1 MAHWETL
8 LFDLSRQHAPSNG
21 RRQTGQSSLPFPRTA
36 TVPLDFTNIRQGSAP
51 SAAMAR
57 STSKQ
62 CDRQHLDTRTCCF
75 PESCFLVSLAVVGA
89 RRGWSPRA
97 CAVSRRLHPSPRHR
111 PSSASWWAL
120 SARNGAM
127 LEIFLAAGRD
137 GSTLQAHADRM
148 GTLSIRGSSQSV
160 TTAIPPQHHDLLNN
174 SEQTR
179 PSRSHWPLARIPQ
192 YRVQGQ
198 SDQ

>member
-1 MAHWETL
+1 
-8 LFDLSRQHAPSNG
+8 
-21 RRQTGQSSLPFPRTA
+21 
-36 TVPLDFTNIRQGSAP
+36 
-51 SAAMAR
+51 
-57 STSKQ
+57 
-62 CDRQHLDTRTCCF
+62 
-75 PESCFLVSLAVVGA
+75 
-89 RRGWSPRA
+89 
-97 CAVSRRLHPSPRHR
+97 
-111 PSSASWWAL
+111 
-120 SARNGAM
+120 M
-127 LEIFLAAGRD
+127 LEIFLAVGRD